1 LTDSQRVAFLI
12 DEQKHTRKGLT
23 KEAEEEIR
31 RRAYLHNRSS
41 SSAFPHRLY
50 KMLKAAHADAL
61 CSKGEFGIGPLR
73 YYTEVEQKSIQDI
86 DEGRFITL
94 AHNSERTILAVIGV
108 GNHTVVYCTSRDPKA
123 TFSGYDACV
132 EITQPAK
139 YFHAME
145 AAITR
150 TLGATN
156 RIKGSSN
163 GACHYQHTR
172 IVEGRLRRSAAAT
185 AAKGILSFETIDTI
199 ANHKFLIKDMRFLAD
214 QEYRFAFELE
224 TDVLQYCVITEP
236 ALTQMCRRIV

>member
-1 LTDSQRVAFLI
+1 MNDLTGRTPSFSMRAFVNLGCALTDSQRVALLI

-41 SSAFPHRLY
+41 SSSFPKRLY

-61 CSKGEFGIGPLR
+61 CSRGEFGVGPLQ

-94 AHNSERTILAVIGV
+94 AHNSGQTILAVIGV
-108 GNHTVVYCTSRDPKA
+108 GNHTLVYCTSRDPKA
-123 TFSGYDACV
+123 TFCGYDACV
-132 EITQPAK
+132 EITQPGK

-145 AAITR
+145 VAITR
-150 TLGATN
+150 TFGATN
-156 RIKGSSN
+156 RMKGSSN

-185 AAKGILSFETIDTI
+185 LTGGVFSYETIDTI
-199 ANHKFLIKDMRFLAD
+199 ANHKFLIKDKELFCGPGVSFRF
-214 QEYRFAFELE
+214 
-224 TDVLQYCVITEP
+224 
-236 ALTQMCRRIV
+236 